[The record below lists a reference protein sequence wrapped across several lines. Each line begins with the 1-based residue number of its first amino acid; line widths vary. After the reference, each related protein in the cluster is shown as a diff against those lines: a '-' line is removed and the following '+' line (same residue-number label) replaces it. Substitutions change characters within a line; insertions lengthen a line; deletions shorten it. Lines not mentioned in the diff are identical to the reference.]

1 MKLNRR
7 DFLKSVVALLAAVP
21 LSKMLMEADAPL
33 SAVDDDEEEW
43 LEDDSVPLDE
53 DGIAIDQSL
62 LDAVRD
68 REASHHQTL
77 HINSPLA
84 SFEVVTYTPGDQW
97 LSLPPD
103 TTVYATWA
111 GMAQVDIESLLLAMH
126 QGEKVMI
133 DLAPAP
139 YCATGILT
147 ELAVEHGM
155 GIDCVRATIRCTGTL
170 EVR

>member
-7 DFLKSVVALLAAVP
+7 DFLKSVAALLAAVP
-21 LSKMLMEADAPL
+21 LSKIPLETDAPL
-33 SAVDDDEEEW
+33 PTMDNEDEW
-43 LEDDSVPLDE
+43 LEDDSAPLDE

-84 SFEVVTYTPGDQW
+84 SFEVVTYTPGGQW
-97 LSLPPD
+97 LSLPPE

-111 GMAQVDIESLLLAMH
+111 GMAQRDVESLHLAMR
-126 QGEKVMI
+126 QREKVMI
-133 DLAPAP
+133 DLSPAP

-147 ELAVEHGM
+147 ELAVERGM